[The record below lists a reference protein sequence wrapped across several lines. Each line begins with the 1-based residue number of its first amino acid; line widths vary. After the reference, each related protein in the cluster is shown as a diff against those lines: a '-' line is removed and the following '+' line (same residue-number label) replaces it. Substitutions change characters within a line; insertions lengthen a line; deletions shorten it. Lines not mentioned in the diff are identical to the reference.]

1 MFFFILEVAR
11 ASLSLQARSRW
22 RLDRVLD
29 SQPLGWTG
37 YVNLLTLESKNMTN
51 AGAMAVLRSSPIFR
65 GVAEEVLQDVAS
77 LCRNHVYRRGEA
89 VFKEG
94 TSGTKLYG
102 LISGRLLITTTSE
115 KGHELHLNVVEP
127 GEIVGEIAFLDG
139 GLRTAT
145 GRAAEP
151 STCFEIDR
159 LAFFKLL
166 ERTPELSTH
175 LLQLVCQRVRWMTK
189 LAADSAFLSVPERLA
204 VRLKHL
210 ARRFDDDS
218 AEVKISQTDL
228 AQFLGVSRQ
237 VVNGYLRE
245 WERDGRIELARGS
258 IRIKKLSA
266 LA

>member
-1 MFFFILEVAR
+1 M
-11 ASLSLQARSRW
+11 
-22 RLDRVLD
+22 LD
-29 SQPLGWTG
+29 SWPLGLTG
-37 YVNLLTLESKNMTN
+37 YVNLLTLTTKNMSN
-51 AGAMAVLRSSPIFR
+51 AGAMAVLRASPIFR
-65 GVAEEVLQDVAS
+65 GVAEESLQEVAS
-77 LCRNHVYRRGEA
+77 LCRNRAYARGEA
-89 VFKEG
+89 VFEEG
-94 TSGTKLYG
+94 TAGTKLYG
-102 LISGRLLITTTSE
+102 VISGRLLITTASD
-115 KGHELHLNVVEP
+115 KGLELHLNVIEP

-145 GRAAEP
+145 ARAAAP

-159 LAFFKLL
+159 VAFFKLL
-166 ERTPELSTH
+166 ERTPQLSAH

-210 ARRFDDDS
+210 AKPLDAEA

-245 WERDGRIELARGS
+245 WERDGRIQLARGS
-258 IRIKKLSA
+258 IVIKKLSA
-266 LA
+266 LL